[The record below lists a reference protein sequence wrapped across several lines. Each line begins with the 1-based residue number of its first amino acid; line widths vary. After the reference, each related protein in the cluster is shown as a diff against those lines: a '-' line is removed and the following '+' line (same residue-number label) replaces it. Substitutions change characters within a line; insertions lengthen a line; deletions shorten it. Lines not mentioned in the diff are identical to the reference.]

1 MKKEREKRNELI
13 KNKESDVE
21 THEYISGL
29 APAFPRGISLFRP
42 QAPGEEGRDGGGGQG
57 IIRTANTPDG
67 SLLECRECPARP
79 RPRPPLSHERG
90 LVFGVRFAGGERGFL
105 KGFPWQGSAGGSERK
120 RLTEEVLSIGEVKG
134 RWEKRMR
141 REKKE

>member
-21 THEYISGL
+21 THEYISGR
-29 APAFPRGISLFRP
+29 ASAFPRGISLFRP
-42 QAPGEEGRDGGGGQG
+42 QAPGEEGEGRGGGQG

-79 RPRPPLSHERG
+79 PAPTASPL
-90 LVFGVRFAGGERGFL
+90 
-105 KGFPWQGSAGGSERK
+105 
-120 RLTEEVLSIGEVKG
+120 T
-134 RWEKRMR
+134 
-141 REKKE
+141 

>member
-1 MKKEREKRNELI
+1 MNILAA
-13 KNKESDVE
+13 
-21 THEYISGL
+21 GL
-29 APAFPRGISLFRP
+29 PHFPAGFLFFGPRHRGRR
-42 QAPGEEGRDGGGGQG
+42 GRDGGGQG

-79 RPRPPLSHERG
+79 RPRPPLSHDRG